1 VGSARRPRRG
11 GEVTTQRT
19 ISRRT
24 EMTERRSSSRPPSR
38 RRRRPRTPRPLPQ
51 PPTSRRR
58 RHRPPP
64 RRRRRRRRSSRTS
77 RPRRGTDTTTPRRRR
92 KTLTR
97 VVPYEAT
104 SGWSS
109 KASDGVERRRC
120 VSGLKAARGGGEKRA
135 RAKVLKERRSPRERA
150 RMGTSV
156 MDENAPEYRDRLRN
170 AISFAVSFSSF
181 PPPLPHHPR
190 ARSLFDAVGGSIH
203 ALESSAC
210 AASPPSPSE
219 DPSSLGKRRRL
230 IDRRGSAFG
239 GASVE
244 VERRDWVEL
253 KGVRRRS

>member
-1 VGSARRPRRG
+1 
-11 GEVTTQRT
+11 
-19 ISRRT
+19 
-24 EMTERRSSSRPPSR
+24 
-38 RRRRPRTPRPLPQ
+38 
-51 PPTSRRR
+51 
-58 RHRPPP
+58 
-64 RRRRRRRRSSRTS
+64 
-77 RPRRGTDTTTPRRRR
+77 
-92 KTLTR
+92 
-97 VVPYEAT
+97 
-104 SGWSS
+104 
-109 KASDGVERRRC
+109 
-120 VSGLKAARGGGEKRA
+120 
-135 RAKVLKERRSPRERA
+135 
-150 RMGTSV
+150 MGTSV

-181 PPPLPHHPR
+181 PPPLPHHPP

-230 IDRRGSAFG
+230 INRRGSAFG